1 MMMRYRGHDRK
12 SLPADIPEG
21 GRIVSVNAGAFVGS
35 LVMAVALLVAA
46 CDKERCEPAPQTA
59 MAPDQSADLRKAAEN
74 SVRVSASNP
83 DSVRFRGV
91 EVWPQAVKNQFAVCG
106 QANVFGPTSNTYVLF
121 VVVVTRNDL
130 GDDPARTFK
139 AEARVGSTITEA
151 TKVYVDTLVRCYE
164 SGGPQNIMRG
174 TATPVPPMPSETNT
188 VLSSTTPASTGD
200 PTAPAPAAQAQ
211 PSAMVQAPPTPTQAS
226 GTVVMRQNGNIR
238 SAPQGEVIRVEP
250 QGKELRVFGEAPGGW
265 LQIGDTE
272 ANGWVHSS
280 LVQRR

>member
-1 MMMRYRGHDRK
+1 MMMRCRGYDRN
-12 SLPADIPEG
+12 SLPAGISEG
-21 GRIVSVNAGAFVGS
+21 DRIVSVNAGAFVGT
-35 LVMAVALLVAA
+35 LAMVAALLVAA
-46 CDKERCEPAPQTA
+46 CDKERCEPAPQTVR
-59 MAPDQSADLRKAAEN
+59 APDQSADLRKAAED
-74 SVRVSASNP
+74 SVRFSASNP

-91 EVWPQAVKNQFAVCG
+91 QVWPQAAKNQFAVCG
-106 QANVFGPTSNTYVLF
+106 QANVFGPTSNTFVLF
-121 VVVVTRNDL
+121 VAVVTRNDL
-130 GDDPARTFK
+130 GDDPTRTFK
-139 AEARVGSTITEA
+139 AEARVGSTVTEA

-174 TATPVPPMPSETNT
+174 GAAPVPPMPSETST
-188 VLSSTTPASTGD
+188 VLSGPTPTSTGA
-200 PTAPAPAAQAQ
+200 PTAPAAQPQ
-211 PSAMVQAPPTPTQAS
+211 PSAMGQAPPTSTHAS

-238 SAPQGEVIRVEP
+238 TAPQGETIRVEP